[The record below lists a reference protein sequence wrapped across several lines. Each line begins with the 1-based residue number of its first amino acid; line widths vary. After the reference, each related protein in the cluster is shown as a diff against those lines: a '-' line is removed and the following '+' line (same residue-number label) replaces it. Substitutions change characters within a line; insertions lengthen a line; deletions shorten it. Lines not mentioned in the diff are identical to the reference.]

1 MDRTIQINHN
11 ILYMELKEIRSPK
24 DIKGLSIQELQDL
37 SSKLRTALLT
47 KLSVHGGHIGPNLG
61 MVEATVALHYV
72 FNAPKDKIVFD
83 VSHQS
88 YVHKM
93 LTGRIE
99 AFIAPAHY
107 DDVTGY
113 TCPKESPYDLF
124 EVGHT
129 STSVSLAGGLAKARD
144 LKGGKENVIAVIG
157 DGSLSG
163 GEAFE
168 GLDFATEL
176 GTNFIVVVND
186 NDMSIAENHG
196 GLYDDLRRLRE
207 TDGQS
212 PTNYFKSLGYDYRY
226 VAYGN
231 DVEALV
237 KAFEGVKD
245 IDHPVVVH
253 IATQKGKG
261 YAPAEADR
269 ETFHA
274 GGPFDLSTGHPL
286 HISETPNYADIT
298 AEHLMKMAEVD
309 SDVAVITA
317 GTPGVFGF
325 TPERREK
332 MGRQF
337 IDVGIAEQTAVSLAS
352 GLAKG
357 GVKPFFG
364 VVSSFVQRA
373 YDQLSQD
380 VAINNTPVVMGLFYA
395 SMCGLN
401 DVTHLGWFDIAL
413 ISNIP
418 GWVYLAPTCKE
429 EYLAMLDWAMA
440 QTSHPVAIRTAMNVV
455 ESGKEYP
462 KDYSDLNKY
471 VVTHKGKDVAIIA
484 AGSFYQLGEQAVEVL
499 KTKGITPT
507 LINPRFLSGVDSAL
521 LDELKKEHKLVITLE
536 DGVLDGGFGEKIA
549 RYYGT
554 DQMMVKCYGLK
565 KEFADRYDTK
575 ELAKACRLTPER
587 IAEDTLAA
595 LA

>member
-1 MDRTIQINHN
+1 MDLQN
-11 ILYMELKEIRSPK
+11 IHSPK
-24 DIKGLSIQELQDL
+24 DIKGLTLPQLKEVSE
-37 SSKLRTALLT
+37 KLRAALLQ
-47 KLSVHGGHIGPNLG
+47 KLSAHGGHIGPNLG

-72 FNAPKDKIVFD
+72 FNAPEDKIVFD

-93 LTGRIE
+93 LTGRIK
-99 AFIAPAHY
+99 AFISPEHY

-113 TCPKESPYDLF
+113 TCPAESPYDLF
-124 EVGHT
+124 EIGHT

-168 GLDFATEL
+168 GLDYASQL
-176 GTNFIVVVND
+176 GSNFIVIVND

-207 TDGQS
+207 TDGKAD
-212 PTNYFKSLGYDYRY
+212 TNYFKSLGFDYRY

-231 DVEALV
+231 DIDSLV
-237 KAFEGVKD
+237 AAFEAVKD

-261 YAPAEADR
+261 FAPAEANR
-269 ETFHA
+269 ERFHYGA
-274 GGPFDLSTGHPL
+274 PFDPATGNPL
-286 HISETPNYADIT
+286 RIDSAPNYADIT
-298 AEHLMKMAEVD
+298 AIHLLDMAKND
-309 SDVAVITA
+309 KDVAVITA
-317 GTPGVFGF
+317 GTPGVIGF
-325 TPERREK
+325 TPERRKE

-337 IDVGIAEQTAVSLAS
+337 IDVGIAEQQAVALAS

-357 GVKPFFG
+357 GAKPFFG
-364 VVSSFVQRA
+364 VVSSFIQRA

-380 VAINNTPVVMGLFYA
+380 VAINRTPVVIGLFYA
-395 SMCGLN
+395 SMYGMN

-440 QTSHPVAIRTAMNVV
+440 QTQYPVAIRTPMKVV
-455 ESGKEYP
+455 ETGEAFPS
-462 KDYSDLNKY
+462 DYSDLNKY
-471 VVTHKGKDVAIIA
+471 SVTRRGEGVAIIG
-484 AGSFYQLGEQAVEVL
+484 AGSMYQLGEEVADAL
-499 KTKGITPT
+499 EARGLHST
-507 LINPRFLSGVDSAL
+507 LINPRYLSGVDAGL
-521 LDELKKEHKLVITLE
+521 LQDLEVDHRLVITLE
-536 DGVLDGGFGEKIA
+536 DGIIDGGFGEKIA
-549 RYYGT
+549 RFYGT
-554 DQMMVKCYGLK
+554 SPMAVKCYGLK
-565 KEFADRYDTK
+565 KEFADRYDCGK
-575 ELAKACRLTPER
+575 LARECRLTAPQ
-587 IAEDTLAA
+587 IVEDVLSLMAR
-595 LA
+595 

>member
-1 MDRTIQINHN
+1 
-11 ILYMELKEIRSPK
+11 MELKAIKSPA
-24 DIKGLSIQELQDL
+24 DIKGLSMPELQDL
-37 SSKLRTALLT
+37 SGKLRHALLT
-47 KLSVHGGHIGPNLG
+47 KLSSHGGHIGPNLG

-72 FNAPKDKIVFD
+72 FNAPEDKIVFD

-99 AFIAPAHY
+99 AFIDPAHY
-107 DDVTGY
+107 DDVSGF
-113 TCPKESPYDLF
+113 TCPKESKYDLF
-124 EVGHT
+124 EIGHT
-129 STSVSLAGGLAKARD
+129 STSVAMAAGLAKARD

-168 GLDFATEL
+168 GLDYAAEL
-176 GTNFIVVVND
+176 GTNFIVIVND

-196 GLYDDLRRLRE
+196 GLYEDLRRLRE

-212 PTNYFKSLGYDYRY
+212 HTNYFKSLGYDYRY

-231 DVEALV
+231 DVDALV
-237 KAFEGVKD
+237 KAFEAVKD

-269 ETFHA
+269 ETFHS

-286 HISETPNYADIT
+286 HISEAPNYADVT
-298 AEHLMKMAEVD
+298 AEHLMKMAEAD
-309 SDVAVITA
+309 SDIAVITA

-337 IDVGIAEQTAVSLAS
+337 IDVGIAEQAAVSLAS

-357 GVKPFFG
+357 GAKPFFG
-364 VVSSFVQRA
+364 VVSSFIQRA
-373 YDQLSQD
+373 YDQMSQD
-380 VAINNTPVVMGLFYA
+380 VAINNTPVVIGLFYA
-395 SMCGLN
+395 TMYGMN

-418 GWVYLAPTCKE
+418 GWVFLAPTCKE
-429 EYLAMLDWAMA
+429 EYLAMLDWAME
-440 QTSHPVAIRTAMNVV
+440 QTDHPVAIRVAANVV
-455 ESGKEYP
+455 EAGKEFP

-471 VVTHKGKDVAIIA
+471 VVTHEGKDVAIIA
-484 AGSFYQLGEQAVEVL
+484 AGSFYQLGQQAVEAL

-507 LINPRFLSGVDSAL
+507 LINPRFLSGVDSEL
-521 LDELKKEHKLVITLE
+521 LDELKKNHKLVITLE

-554 DQMMVKCYGLK
+554 DPMEVRCYGLK
-565 KEFADRYDTK
+565 KEFADGYDAK
-575 ELAKACRLTPER
+575 ELAKACHLTPKQ
-587 IAEDTLAA
+587 IAEDTLAL